1 MKKFIFVLV
10 SILISA
16 CSTEEPEQ
24 STSIN
29 TNWDTYLGD
38 PGRSHYSQLT
48 QITRENVDQL
58 ELAWKYDSGEL
69 REGNSSMYTSP
80 LIIDGILYGLSPR
93 LHAFALNAATGE
105 EIWRHELG
113 GNGAAQ
119 RGLMWWQ
126 NGEDKRLIYPA
137 SGELIMLNAST
148 GQPITSFGDNGRIN
162 LRPEDIAA
170 PFFTS
175 VPGIVFEDRLI
186 LGFSTAESA
195 NSHSG
200 MIRAFNVHTGEEL
213 WRFNS
218 LPVEGGL
225 GSETWEEGSLDTA
238 GGANNWTGMTLDEER
253 AMLFVPTGSATP
265 DFYGATRTGDNL
277 FANSLIALDART
289 GAYHWHYQTVRHDLW
304 DRDLPS
310 PPTLVQLERDGVL
323 IDAVAVTT
331 KSGHLFLFNRDTGE
345 SLYEIYE
352 VDGLPSELPGEV
364 VAPTQPISSVAFTRQ
379 EFEMTSRNQQAI
391 DFVTELIEPL
401 DQRLFAPPTTDG
413 VLFYPAYDGGAEW
426 GGSAYDPN
434 GNKLILNAQEIG
446 GILRVYERP
455 SGYAQALY
463 AENCGICHGENREGT
478 DRGPSLIDI
487 DDRLTSFETNQIVRE
502 GRGNMPGFESLE
514 GYERS
519 AMVGFIRNPDA
530 EDENLDS
537 GEIDYAFAGYIR
549 VRDHEGLPGNSP
561 PWGTLNSIDLAT
573 GEIDWQVNF
582 GNYPSHP
589 NLNFGAESYGGPV
602 VTASGLI
609 FIGATPD
616 QKFRVYDTRD
626 GSMLWEY
633 ELSAAGFATPSMYSV
648 DGDQYVVIAAGGGRM
663 GPPSGSEYFAFKL
676 PTSNQ

>member
-1 MKKFIFVLV
+1 MKQL
-10 SILISA
+10 SLAILLATLFA
-16 CSTEEPEQ
+16 CSSETPGQ
-24 STSIN
+24 SNLN
-29 TNWDTYLGD
+29 TDWDTYLGN
-38 PGRSHYSQLT
+38 PGRTHYSELT
-48 QITRENVDQL
+48 QITRENVGQL

-69 REGNSSMYTSP
+69 REGSSSMYTSP
-80 LIIDGILYGLSPR
+80 LIIDGVLYGLSPR
-93 LHAFALNAATGE
+93 LHAFALDAASGE
-105 EIWRHELG
+105 ELWRFEPG
-113 GNGAAQ
+113 GNGAPQ
-119 RGLMWWQ
+119 RGLMWWKD
-126 NGEDKRLIYPA
+126 GDDKRIIYPA
-137 SGELIMLNAST
+137 GGELIMLNAGT
-148 GQPITSFGDNGRIN
+148 GQPVSSFGTDGRIE
-162 LRPEDIAA
+162 LRPEDKQA

-175 VPGIVFEDRLI
+175 VPGIVFEDSLI

-195 NSHSG
+195 NSHAG
-200 MIRAFNVHTGEEL
+200 MIRAFSVHSGEEL

-225 GSETWEEGSLDTA
+225 GSESWEEGSLARA

-289 GAYHWHYQTVRHDLW
+289 GEYRWHYQTVRHDLW

-323 IDAVAVTT
+323 IDAVALTT

-352 VDGLPSELPGEV
+352 VDGLPSELPGEIV
-364 VAPTQPISSVAFTRQ
+364 SPTQPVSSVAFTRQ
-379 EFEMTSRNQQAI
+379 EFEMTTRNQEAI
-391 DFVTELIEPL
+391 DFVSEVITPL

-413 VLFYPAYDGGAEW
+413 ILFYPAYDGGAEW

-434 GNKLILNAQEIG
+434 GHKLILNAQEIG
-446 GILRVYERP
+446 GVLRVYERP
-455 SGYAQALY
+455 ADYGQGLY
-463 AENCGICHGENREGT
+463 AENCGLCHGENRGGT
-478 DRGPSLIDI
+478 DRGLSLIDI
-487 DDRLTSFETNQIVRE
+487 SERLSNAEINEVIRE
-502 GRGNMPGFESLE
+502 GRGNMPAFSSLQ

-519 AMVGFIRNPDA
+519 AIVNFIRNPEAIDA
-530 EDENLDS
+530 IRPPNA
-537 GEIDYAFAGYIR
+537 EIHYAFAGYIR

-589 NLNFGAESYGGPV
+589 DLNFGAESYGGPV

-616 QKFRVYDTRD
+616 RKFRVYDTRD
-626 GSMLWEY
+626 GSKLWEY

-648 DGDQYVVIAAGGGRM
+648 DGEQFVVIAAGGGRM

-676 PTSNQ
+676 AQ